1 MFMELENAVAVVT
14 GGASGLGAATSKLL
28 REKGMK
34 VAIVDIDQNKLDQF
48 ASSIGAHGY
57 SLDVTDAT
65 AAASF
70 FDLVEQELGIPKV
83 LVNCAGIATPSRI
96 LGKQGLMSLDFF
108 QKIININL
116 VGSFNM
122 LRLAAEKMIKL
133 ETDEDGQRG
142 IIISTASIAAY
153 EGQIGQSA
161 YAASKAGIVGMTLPA
176 AREFASL
183 GIRVNAIAP
192 GVFHTPLVAGLP
204 QEAQDSL
211 AANIPNPKRLGKPE
225 EFAKLVWHILENQYI
240 NGETIRIDGSLR
252 MQPK

>member
-1 MFMELENAVAVVT
+1 MLLENAVAIVT
-14 GGASGLGAATSKLL
+14 GGASGLGAATAKLL
-28 REKGMK
+28 REKGMV
-34 VAIVDIDQNKLDQF
+34 VAIVDIDQDKLNDY
-48 ASSIGAHGY
+48 AVSIGANGY
-57 SLDVTDAT
+57 RVDVTDSA

-70 FDLVEQELGIPKV
+70 FDLVENELGVPKI
-83 LVNCAGIATPSRI
+83 LVNCAGVATPSRI
-96 LGKQGLMSLDFF
+96 LGKQGLMPLDFF

-116 VGSFNM
+116 IGSFNM

-133 ETDEDGQRG
+133 EADSDGQRG
-142 IIISTASIAAY
+142 VIISTASIAAY

-204 QEAQDSL
+204 QEVQDSL
-211 AANIPNPKRLGKPE
+211 AANIPNPKRLGRPE
-225 EFAKLVWHILENQYI
+225 EFAKLVWHIIENQYI

>member
-1 MFMELENAVAVVT
+1 MVLENAVAVVT
-14 GGASGLGAATSKLL
+14 GGASGLGAATAKLL
-28 REKGMK
+28 REKRMK
-34 VAIVDIDQNKLDQF
+34 VAIVDIDQHKLDQS
-48 ASSIGAHGY
+48 AASIGVHAY
-57 SLDVTDAT
+57 RVDVTDAI
-65 AAASF
+65 AASSF
-70 FDLVEQELGIPKV
+70 FDTVEKEMGIPKV

-96 LGKQGLMSLDFF
+96 LGKQGLMALDFF
-108 QKIININL
+108 QKILNINL

-133 ETDEDGQRG
+133 EADEDGQRG
-142 IIISTASIAAY
+142 VIISTASIAAY

>member
-1 MFMELENAVAVVT
+1 MVLENAVAVVT
-14 GGASGLGAATSKLL
+14 GGASGLGAAIGKLL
-28 REKGMK
+28 IDKGMK
-34 VAIVDIDQNKLDQF
+34 VAIVDIDQNKLAQY
-48 ASSIGAHGY
+48 AETIGAFCY
-57 SLDVTDAT
+57 CVDVTNSE
-65 AAASF
+65 AASSF
-70 FDLVEQELGIPKV
+70 FDTLEKEIGIPKV

-122 LRLAAEKMIKL
+122 LRLVAEKMIKH
-133 ETDEDGQRG
+133 EADEDGQRG
-142 IIISTASIAAY
+142 VIISTASIAAY

-225 EFAKLVWHILENQYI
+225 EFAKLVWHIIENQYI

>member
-1 MFMELENAVAVVT
+1 MVFENAVAIVT
-14 GGASGLGAATSKLL
+14 GGASGLGGATAKLL

-34 VAIVDIDQNKLDQF
+34 VAIVDIDQHKLDQS
-48 ASSIGAHGY
+48 AASIGAHGY
-57 SLDVTDAT
+57 RFDVTDAI

-108 QKIININL
+108 QKIINVNL
-116 VGSFNM
+116 VGTFNM
-122 LRLAAEKMIKL
+122 LRLAAEKMVKL
-133 ETDEDGQRG
+133 STDEDGQRG
-142 IIISTASIAAY
+142 VIISTASIAAY
-153 EGQIGQSA
+153 EGQIGQTA
-161 YAASKAGIVGMTLPA
+161 YASSKAGIVGLILPA
-176 AREFASL
+176 ARELASL

-192 GVFHTPLVAGLP
+192 GVFHTPLVEGLP

>member
-1 MFMELENAVAVVT
+1 MVLENAVAVVT
-14 GGASGLGAATSKLL
+14 GGASGLGAATAKLL
-28 REKGMK
+28 REKRMK
-34 VAIVDIDQNKLDQF
+34 VAIVDIDQHKLDQY
-48 ASSIGAHGY
+48 AASIGAHGY
-57 SLDVTDAT
+57 RVDVTDAT

-70 FDLVEQELGIPKV
+70 FDTVEKDMGIPKV

-133 ETDEDGQRG
+133 EADEDGQRG
-142 IIISTASIAAY
+142 VIISTASIAAY

>member
-1 MFMELENAVAVVT
+1 
-14 GGASGLGAATSKLL
+14 
-28 REKGMK
+28 
-34 VAIVDIDQNKLDQF
+34 
-48 ASSIGAHGY
+48 
-57 SLDVTDAT
+57 VTDAI
-65 AAASF
+65 AASSF
-70 FDLVEQELGIPKV
+70 FDTVEKEMGIPKV

-133 ETDEDGQRG
+133 EADEDGQRG
-142 IIISTASIAAY
+142 VIISTASIAAY

>member
-1 MFMELENAVAVVT
+1 MVLENAVAVVT
-14 GGASGLGAATSKLL
+14 GGASGLGAATAILL
-28 REKGMK
+28 QEKGMK
-34 VAIVDIDQNKLDQF
+34 VAIVDIDQHKLDHF
-48 ASSIGAHGY
+48 ASSIGTHGY
-57 SLDVTDAT
+57 CVDVTDAI
-65 AAASF
+65 AASSF
-70 FDLVEQELGIPKV
+70 FNTVEKEMGIPKV

-133 ETDEDGQRG
+133 EADEDGQRG

-192 GVFHTPLVAGLP
+192 GVFHTPLLEGLP
-204 QEAQDSL
+204 QEAQDAL

-225 EFAKLVWHILENQYI
+225 EFAKLVWHIIENQYI

>member
-1 MFMELENAVAVVT
+1 MVFENAVAVVT
-14 GGASGLGAATSKLL
+14 GGASGLGAATAKLL

-34 VAIVDIDQNKLDQF
+34 VAIVDIDQHKLDQS
-48 ASSIGAHGY
+48 AASIGAHAY
-57 SLDVTDAT
+57 RVDVTDAT

-70 FDLVEQELGIPKV
+70 FDLVEQELGIPTV

-133 ETDEDGQRG
+133 ESDEDGQRG
-142 IIISTASIAAY
+142 VIISTASIAAY

-161 YAASKAGIVGMTLPA
+161 YASSKAGIVGITLPA

-192 GVFHTPLVAGLP
+192 GVFHTPLVEGLP

>member
-1 MFMELENAVAVVT
+1 MVLENAVAVVT
-14 GGASGLGAATSKLL
+14 GGASGLGAATAILL
-28 REKGMK
+28 QEKGMK
-34 VAIVDIDQNKLDQF
+34 VAIVDIDQHKLDHF

-57 SLDVTDAT
+57 CVDVTDAI
-65 AAASF
+65 AASSF
-70 FDLVEQELGIPKV
+70 FDTVEKEMGIPKV

-96 LGKQGLMSLDFF
+96 LGKQGLMPLDFF

-122 LRLAAEKMIKL
+122 LRLAAEKMNKL
-133 ETDEDGQRG
+133 EADEDGQRG
-142 IIISTASIAAY
+142 VIISTASIAAY

-192 GVFHTPLVAGLP
+192 GVFHTPLVEGLP
-204 QEAQDSL
+204 QEAQDAL
-211 AANIPNPKRLGKPE
+211 AANIPNPKRLGRPE
-225 EFAKLVWHILENQYI
+225 EFAKLVWHIIENQYI

>member
-1 MFMELENAVAVVT
+1 MVLENAVAVVT
-14 GGASGLGAATSKLL
+14 GGASGLGAATAKLL

-34 VAIVDIDQNKLDQF
+34 VAIVDVDQDKLDQF
-48 ASSIGAHGY
+48 AASIGAQSY
-57 SLDVTDAT
+57 CVDVTDAT
-65 AAASF
+65 VAASF
-70 FDLVEQELGIPKV
+70 FDALEKEIGIPKV
-83 LVNCAGIATPSRI
+83 LVNCAGIATPSKI
-96 LGKQGLMSLDFF
+96 IGKQGLMSLDFF

-116 VGSFNM
+116 LGSFNM

-133 ETDEDGQRG
+133 EADEDGQRG
-142 IIISTASIAAY
+142 VIISTASIAAY

-192 GVFHTPLVAGLP
+192 GVFHTPLVEGLP
-204 QEAQDSL
+204 QEAKNTL

-225 EFAKLVWHILENQYI
+225 EFAKLVWHIIENQYI

>member
-1 MFMELENAVAVVT
+1 MVFENAVAIVT
-14 GGASGLGAATSKLL
+14 GGASGLGAATAKLL

-34 VAIVDIDQNKLDQF
+34 VAIVDIDLHKLDQY
-48 ASSIGAHGY
+48 ATSIGAHGY
-57 SLDVTDAT
+57 RVDVTDA
-65 AAASF
+65 AAASSF

-96 LGKQGLMSLDFF
+96 LGKQGLMPLDFF
-108 QKIININL
+108 QKIINVNL

-133 ETDEDGQRG
+133 EADEDGQRG
-142 IIISTASIAAY
+142 VIISTASIAAY

-161 YAASKAGIVGMTLPA
+161 YAASKSGIVGMTLPA

-192 GVFHTPLVAGLP
+192 GVFHTPLVEGLP
-204 QEAQDSL
+204 QEAQNSL

>member
-1 MFMELENAVAVVT
+1 MVLENAVAVVT
-14 GGASGLGAATSKLL
+14 GGASGLGAATAILL
-28 REKGMK
+28 QEKGMK
-34 VAIVDIDQNKLDQF
+34 VAIVDIDQHKLDHF
-48 ASSIGAHGY
+48 ASSIGTHGY
-57 SLDVTDAT
+57 CVDVTDAI
-65 AAASF
+65 AASSF
-70 FDLVEQELGIPKV
+70 FNTVEKEMGIPKV

-96 LGKQGLMSLDFF
+96 IGKQGLMSLDFF

-122 LRLAAEKMIKL
+122 LRLASEKMIKL
-133 ETDEDGQRG
+133 EADEDGQRG

-192 GVFHTPLVAGLP
+192 GVFHTPLVEGLP

>member
-1 MFMELENAVAVVT
+1 MELENAVAVVT

-57 SLDVTDAT
+57 NLDVTDAT

-225 EFAKLVWHILENQYI
+225 EFAKLVWHIIENQYI

>member
-1 MFMELENAVAVVT
+1 MVLENAVAVVT
-14 GGASGLGAATSKLL
+14 GGASGLGAATAILL
-28 REKGMK
+28 QEKGMK
-34 VAIVDIDQNKLDQF
+34 VAIVDIDQHKLDHF
-48 ASSIGAHGY
+48 ASSIGVHGY
-57 SLDVTDAT
+57 CVDVTDAI
-65 AAASF
+65 AASSF
-70 FDLVEQELGIPKV
+70 FNTVEKEMGIPKV

-133 ETDEDGQRG
+133 EADEDGQRG
-142 IIISTASIAAY
+142 VIISTSSIAAY

-161 YAASKAGIVGMTLPA
+161 YAASKGGIVGMTLPA

-192 GVFHTPLVAGLP
+192 GVFHTPLVEGLP
-204 QEAQDSL
+204 QETQDAL
-211 AANIPNPKRLGKPE
+211 AANIPNPKRLGRPQ
-225 EFAKLVWHILENQYI
+225 EFAKLVWHIIENQYI